1 MSSHNAGE
9 GCPLH
14 RLAAA
19 RIGQVALC
27 RECAALHLSV
37 QCLTLRMDPAAF
49 MELVDLMVQAR
60 NRLLQA
66 SGASAPEAEA
76 DAEVASTAAAAAV
89 PGALH

>member
-1 MSSHNAGE
+1 MSSSGPSHGAGD

-49 MELVDLMVQAR
+49 LELVDLLVQAR
-60 NRLLQA
+60 ARLVA
-66 SGASAPEAEA
+66 HGAAAEAPAEA
-76 DAEVASTAAAAAV
+76 DADAGATQ
-89 PGALH
+89 GALH

>member
-1 MSSHNAGE
+1 MSTPERPHSAGD

-60 NRLLQA
+60 NRLLEA
-66 SGASAPEAEA
+66 SGAAVPDA
-76 DAEVASTAAAAAV
+76 DAEPDAV
-89 PGALH
+89 QGALH

>member
-1 MSSHNAGE
+1 MSSPHAGA

-19 RIGQVALC
+19 RIGNVALC

-49 MELVDLMVQAR
+49 MELVDLLVQAR

-66 SGASAPEAEA
+66 SCAPAADADPDAEA
-76 DAEVASTAAAAAV
+76 AQ
-89 PGALH
+89 GALH

>member
-1 MSSHNAGE
+1 MSSHGAGD

-14 RLAAA
+14 RLATG

-49 MELVDLMVQAR
+49 MELVDLLVQAR
-60 NRLLQA
+60 SRLLAA
-66 SGASAPEAEA
+66 SGAAAPDA
-76 DAEVASTAAAAAV
+76 DAETEAV
-89 PGALH
+89 QGALH

>member
-1 MSSHNAGE
+1 MSAHGSNQ

-14 RLAAA
+14 RLASG

-27 RECAALHLSV
+27 PDCAAVHLSV

-49 MELVDLMVQAR
+49 MELVELMVQAR
-60 NRLLQA
+60 ARLLA
-66 SGASAPEAEA
+66 AESGTACDADEAPNAAE
-76 DAEVASTAAAAAV
+76 S